1 MDLRALRY
9 FIETVRRDSFTQAAQ
24 ALNVTQSTISKMV
37 RQLEAEI
44 GSPLLI
50 RQTRGVRLTDVGRVV
65 YEQGQHALGAMQGLQ
80 RELADLTRLHS
91 GELTLGLPPMV
102 NGFFPP
108 LIQHFRARHPGV
120 RLTVEEAGGDVIEAR
135 VAAGELE
142 VGVSVLPLHEPDAAQ
157 AGAKLATAELGRFPI
172 CLVATADAHWTK
184 LKRPG
189 LAHLDGL
196 PVVVPAAG
204 FALGRHLR
212 EAWQRAGVS
221 PKVVAQSSQWDFLLS
236 MAESGMG
243 TAVLPQPLLQRLK
256 LPDHLVVRA
265 LPAREL
271 SWVVAHVW
279 AADRYLGH
287 AARAWLAC
295 CGVRR
300 VAMVGAK
307 AQ

>member
-1 MDLRALRY
+1 VDLRALRY

-37 RQLEAEI
+37 RQLEDEVGA
-44 GSPLLI
+44 PLLI

-65 YEQGQHALGAMQGLQ
+65 FEQGQHTLGAMQGLQ
-80 RELADLTRLHS
+80 REVADLTRMHS

-108 LIQHFRARHPGV
+108 LIQRFRAAHPGV
-120 RLTVEEAGGDVIEAR
+120 RLSVQEAGGDVIEAR

-142 VGVSVLPLHEPDAAQ
+142 VGVSVLPLHAPDAVRDSV
-157 AGAKLATAELGRFPI
+157 KLATAELGRFPI
-172 CLVATADAHWTK
+172 CLVATADAPWTK
-184 LKRPG
+184 LKRPS

-196 PVVVPAAG
+196 PVVVPAEG

-212 EAWQRAGVS
+212 EAWQRAGAS

-243 TAVLPQPLLQRLK
+243 TAVLPQPLLQRVH
-256 LPDHLVVRA
+256 LPAHLVVRA

-295 CGVRR
+295 CGVKQRG
-300 VAMVGAK
+300 GAR